1 MTTEIDRV
9 RAALRRHEVGVDTM
23 SDRWRRERMP
33 CCPSCAFGE
42 AYKAAADQ
50 CDRTRR
56 WLIILLRKRGRPEDL
71 AEVQRLEL
79 DLG

>member
-1 MTTEIDRV
+1 VTEIDRV
-9 RAALRRHEVGVDTM
+9 REALRRHEARVDAM
-23 SDRWRRERMP
+23 SDRWRREKMP

-42 AYKAAADQ
+42 TYKAAADQ

-56 WLIILLRKRGRPEDL
+56 WLIKLLRKRGTPADL
-71 AEVQRLEL
+71 AEVRRLEL